1 MLLSLFCCDGSR
13 RSPVRVPRACSRVL
27 PCRVP
32 CHAASCRTRLH
43 CPCQRRLPRSLRCCC
58 RQCHCVRQPAHRPQ
72 GPRLSTSHTH
82 TLWPPSTLRKHKHDA
97 HHRTS
102 QARSRCAGAQP
113 RAASGRLRSA
123 QTARSSLRPATS
135 SRPRTARR
143 CARCSCVPHASPT
156 QQPSRQ
162 TSALPRSWLF
172 VHPSFLF
179 FFFLCVCDA
188 VLAQEAEKFNGELQ
202 RKVLELEQR
211 LAKQKKSLC
220 RPFSGL
226 LFLLLTEQSG
236 CPHRDAE
243 GAGEARGRGLRR
255 SAKAQAR
262 SSSCCLVSIS
272 LIPFISFSQN
282 KRTKK
287 AHTE

>member
-32 CHAASCRTRLH
+32 RHTASCRPRLH
-43 CPCQRRLPRSLRCCC
+43 RPCQRRLPRSLCCCC
-58 RQCHCVRQPAHRPQ
+58 RQCHCSRQPAHCPQ

-82 TLWPPSTLRKHKHDA
+82 PLAKPHCANTA

-102 QARSRCAGAQP
+102 QARSQCAGAQP

-179 FFFLCVCDA
+179 FFFIVCVAPCW
-188 VLAQEAEKFNGELQ
+188 
-202 RKVLELEQR
+202 
-211 LAKQKKSLC
+211 
-220 RPFSGL
+220 
-226 LFLLLTEQSG
+226 
-236 CPHRDAE
+236 HR
-243 GAGEARGRGLRR
+243 R
-255 SAKAQAR
+255 QR
-262 SSSCCLVSIS
+262 SSTASCSGRCWSWSSVLPSRRRVCAAPSLV
-272 LIPFISFSQN
+272 FFFSFSQN
-282 KRTKK
+282 SLGV
-287 AHTE
+287 HTEMQKEQEKHEDEDYVEAPKRKRGRPPAAS

>member
-1 MLLSLFCCDGSR
+1 MAADAAPFAYLVRAVEYCRAAFPATLL
-13 RSPVRVPRACSRVL
+13 PVAPDCTVLVSGAFLGLSVAAVASVTAADNRLTVRKARVCP
-27 PCRVP
+27 
-32 CHAASCRTRLH
+32 HHTRPLAKPH
-43 CPCQRRLPRSLRCCC
+43 C
-58 RQCHCVRQPAHRPQ
+58 AN
-72 GPRLSTSHTH
+72 T
-82 TLWPPSTLRKHKHDA
+82 A

-156 QQPSRQ
+156 RQPSRQ

-172 VHPSFLF
+172 VPLSYHF
-179 FFFLCVCDA
+179 FFFFVCVTPCWHRRQRSSTA
-188 VLAQEAEKFNGELQ
+188 SCSGRCWSWSSVLPSRRRVCAAP
-202 RKVLELEQR
+202 
-211 LAKQKKSLC
+211 SLV
-220 RPFSGL
+220 F

-262 SSSCCLVSIS
+262 SSSCCLVNIS
-272 LIPFISFSQN
+272 HPFHFFLSKQKN
-282 KRTKK
+282 KKST
-287 AHTE
+287 H